1 MEHAARSGAPAIGAS
16 GTPRPGGAVPPRHP
30 LWSVQVL
37 RGVAALMVVIGH
49 SQSAVSNVLA
59 AEGMPFARSTA
70 LPWGAGVD
78 LFFVISGFIMVRAS
92 ARLFGTPGATAEF
105 LRRRLIRIVP
115 LYWLVT
121 SLFLLLLGWASLRGG
136 AAFPRAGAII
146 ASFAFVPADTL
157 GNGRLFPVYDLGWTL
172 NYEMFFYA
180 LLVLVIGL
188 PRGRALILLGSI
200 IGACALIGTVIPGP
214 SAAWFWTRPII
225 LDFGLGV
232 GIGALAVGEVRL
244 PSLGRAALAIAALLA
259 LLADPAH
266 LFDGAAGVTV
276 ANDWPRVLFAGV
288 PVAALLAAAVLGA
301 EPPMPRLALPF
312 VRIGDASYSLYLL
325 HPFALIVMEKMAQK
339 LDGVRAMPGW
349 LIALATI
356 LTAIA
361 IALAGF
367 HWIER
372 PMTRALARRLA
383 GPVRVSAPTQ
393 LNGRPSC

>member
-1 MEHAARSGAPAIGAS
+1 LRLWFGAMMDHAARPGAPAVGAN
-16 GTPRPGGAVPPRHP
+16 GTPHPGGAVPPRHP

-37 RGVAALMVVIGH
+37 RGAAALMVVIGH
-49 SQSAVSNVLA
+49 SQSAVSNVLG
-59 AEGMPFARSTA
+59 AEGIAFARSTV

-105 LRRRLIRIVP
+105 LRRRLLRIVP

-121 SLFLLLLGWASLRGG
+121 SLKGG
-136 AAFPRAGAII
+136 AAFPGGAAIL

-157 GNGRLFPVYDLGWTL
+157 ANGRLFPVYDLGWTL

-188 PRGRALILLGSI
+188 PRGRALMLLGSLI
-200 IGACALIGTVIPGP
+200 AALALIGTTIHGP

-232 GIGALAVGEVRL
+232 GIGALAIGGIRM
-244 PSLGRAALAIAALLA
+244 PQIGRAVLAIAALLA

-276 ANDWPRVLFAGV
+276 ANDWPRVVFAGL
-288 PVAALLAAAVLGA
+288 PVAGLLAAAVLGP

-325 HPFALIVMEKMAQK
+325 HPFALIAMEKMAQK
-339 LDGVRAMPGW
+339 LDGIRVMPGW

-356 LTAIA
+356 LAAIA

-367 HWIER
+367 RWIER
-372 PMTRALARRLA
+372 PMTRVLAERLA
-383 GPVRVSAPTQ
+383 APLRRSAPTRPT
-393 LNGRPSC
+393 GRPSC